1 MTHDRYEENVA
12 AYLLGA
18 LPALERQAFERHVE
32 RCDDCRS
39 AVERLRPAADA
50 LPRATTP
57 LTPPPRLKA
66 ALMEVVEREGRAP
79 ERGVGDEAPAPRTR
93 ARRQRRRRP
102 LSPWSR
108 LRPAAAWGSAAL
120 LLVAG
125 AAGGF
130 ALAEGTDEDGSQR
143 LTAEVDRRHLPRASA
158 QLVVAEG
165 GDTAVLQ
172 TNAMP
177 ALDEGSVYQVWLQR
191 NGEVIPQ
198 SLFQVGPD
206 GRGAGVVTDGVEDA
220 DAVMVTREP
229 AGGSRA
235 PTEAPV
241 LTVEL

>member
-1 MTHDRYEENVA
+1 MTHERYEENVG

-18 LPALERQAFERHVE
+18 LPELERQAFERHVE
-32 RCDDCRS
+32 RCGDCRS

-50 LPRATTP
+50 LPRATTL

-66 ALMEVVEREGRAP
+66 ALMEVVEREARAP
-79 ERGVGDEAPAPRTR
+79 DRRVSNESAASPRTR
-93 ARRQRRRRP
+93 ARRQRLMRL
-102 LSPWSR
+102 LSPRSR
-108 LRPAAAWGSAAL
+108 LRPAAVWASAAL
-120 LLVAG
+120 FLLAG

-130 ALAEGTDEDGSQR
+130 ALAGGLHDGSQR
-143 LTAEVDRRHLPRASA
+143 LTAQVDQRHLPRASA

-165 GDTAVLQ
+165 GSTAVLR

-177 ALDEGSVYQVWLQR
+177 TLDEGSVYQVWLQR
-191 NGEVIPQ
+191 DGEVIPQ

-206 GRGAGVVTDGVEDA
+206 GRGAGVVTDGVEGA

-235 PTEAPV
+235 PTETPV
-241 LTVEL
+241 LSVEL